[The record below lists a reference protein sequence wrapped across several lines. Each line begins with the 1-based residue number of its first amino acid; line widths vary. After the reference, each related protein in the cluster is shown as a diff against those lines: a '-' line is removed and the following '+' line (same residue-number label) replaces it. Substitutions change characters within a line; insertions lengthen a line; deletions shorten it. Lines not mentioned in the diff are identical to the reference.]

1 MFYLELLLSLVGSL
15 LLIVCVLVSVAFL
28 TLLERKVLGYIQI
41 RKGPNKVGIM
51 GIPQPFCDAIKL
63 FTKEQTYPLLSNYI
77 SYYFSPIFSLFLSLL
92 VWMCMPMFIKL
103 FSFNLGLLFFLCC
116 TSLGVYTVMIAGWSS
131 NSNYALLGGLRG
143 VAQTISYE
151 VSMALILLSFI
162 FLIGNYNML
171 NFYFYQSYIWFL
183 VILFPMALVWFS
195 ISLAETNRT
204 PFDFAEGESELVSG
218 FNVEYSS
225 GGFALIFLAEYAS
238 ILFMSM
244 LFCVIFL
251 GCDVFNLLFY
261 VKLSFISF
269 MFIWARGTLPRF
281 RYDKLMY
288 LAWKSFLPFSLNYLM
303 FFIGVKIFLLIIL
316 LWTFFSKAN
325 SKMNF
330 YLMFSK
336 HMLIQA
342 HWLV

>member
-1 MFYLELLLSLVGSL
+1 MFYVEIILFLIMSLM
-15 LLIVCVLVSVAFL
+15 LIICVLVSVAFL

-41 RKGPNKVGIM
+41 RKGPNKVGLM

-77 SYYFSPIFSLFLSLL
+77 SYYFSPVFSLFLSLL
-92 VWMCMPMFIKL
+92 LWMCMPFFIKL
-103 FSFNLGLLFFLCC
+103 FSFNLGLLFFMCC

-131 NSNYALLGGLRG
+131 NSNYALLGSLRS

-151 VSMALILLSFI
+151 VSLALILLSFI
-162 FLIGNYNML
+162 FLINNYNML
-171 NFYFYQSYIWFL
+171 NFYYYQKYLWFFFMLYPLVFIWL
-183 VILFPMALVWFS
+183 T

-225 GGFALIFLAEYAS
+225 GGFALIFLSEYAS

-244 LFCVIFL
+244 LFSLIFL
-251 GCDVFNLLFY
+251 GGDVFNFFFY
-261 VKLSFISF
+261 FKLMFISF
-269 MFIWARGTLPRF
+269 MFIWVRGTLPRF

-288 LAWKSFLPFSLNYLM
+288 LAWKSFLPFSLNYLL
-303 FFIGVKIFLLIIL
+303 FYVGLKI
-316 LWTFFSKAN
+316 
-325 SKMNF
+325 
-330 YLMFSK
+330 YLFM
-336 HMLIQA
+336 
-342 HWLV
+342 